1 MTDLTRKRLRV
12 LSNLGLIIGQCVL
25 LFASRELGLLLCIVS
40 GLLAVPFYFK
50 GRMWDVLVLIAFL
63 QTINFVGL
71 FVH

>member
-12 LSNLGLIIGQCVL
+12 LSNIGLIISQCVL
-25 LFASRELGLLLCIVS
+25 LFVSRELGLLLCIAS
-40 GLLAVPFYFK
+40 GLLSVPFYYR
-50 GRMWDVLVLIAFL
+50 GRMWDVLVLISFM